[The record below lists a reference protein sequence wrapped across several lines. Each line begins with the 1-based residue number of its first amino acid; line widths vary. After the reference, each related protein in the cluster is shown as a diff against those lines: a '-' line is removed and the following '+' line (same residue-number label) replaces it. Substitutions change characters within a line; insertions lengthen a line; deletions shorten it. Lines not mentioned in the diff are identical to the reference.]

1 MSCVHALR
9 PAKGSACTQHQGT
22 IARNGFAARVKQKM
36 EQVAQSKVDNEL
48 SKVYAEADYFDP
60 RNYVAENVSGCC
72 PVPEQLPQSLTFWG
86 R

>member
-1 MSCVHALR
+1 
-9 PAKGSACTQHQGT
+9 
-22 IARNGFAARVKQKM
+22 M

-72 PVPEQLPQSLTFWG
+72 PVPEQLPQSLTFWC